1 MIINSIQDLYG
12 RVSGVVSEY
21 WSGDIELI
29 YEQGEEIEK
38 AFAGDLSSD
47 AHDAG
52 LRYGDDWKEFLEQN
66 CTTERMCEFI
76 EREFCSEEGDQS

>member
-1 MIINSIQDLYG
+1 MIINSIEDLYN
-12 RVSGVVSEY
+12 RVNGLVSEY
-21 WSGDIELI
+21 WSGDVDLI

-38 AFAGDLSSD
+38 AFASDLSSD

-52 LRYGDDWKEFLEQN
+52 LRYGDDWTKFLGEH

-76 EREFCSEEGDQS
+76 VREFCSVAP